1 MHTCIQTNTNILA
14 LISALE
20 GVPLLSVGLSKED
33 NPSLVPVSE
42 TLNTTAEISFSC
54 AAMWGVQKGDCYLL
68 QLVIPPQKKG
78 RKVMFFFSV
87 GDTVIQFTADSLLQ
101 DVRPHCSQ
109 SSLLLNRGRH
119 SMTGLH

>member
-68 QLVIPPQKKG
+68 QLVIPPQKKEE
-78 RKVMFFFSV
+78 K
-87 GDTVIQFTADSLLQ
+87 
-101 DVRPHCSQ
+101 
-109 SSLLLNRGRH
+109 
-119 SMTGLH
+119 